1 VSNAK
6 DLVGDRQF
14 IDIREWHRA
23 KLLEPSPGKDKEFT
37 LHWEGGEWVRSVSV
51 EVKPEQVVLSYQDR
65 LPGDKPEW
73 RETREWVDLSFSS
86 CNYGGRR
93 RPWFICPMPDCRR
106 RVAVLYLDEGSYFV
120 CRGCASLTYQCRRLD
135 RRNRAL
141 LHSGKI
147 RERLGGSSSV
157 TDPFPNRPKG
167 MRRVT
172 YNRLKAKAD
181 ELELKGAPQGLNR
194 AEKKAASRID
204 HSLAALLS
212 DPKECARILKILE
225 AARRKR
231 ESLNAAATSK

>member
-1 VSNAK
+1 MSNAK

-37 LHWEGGEWVRSVSV
+37 LRWESGEWVRSVSV

-65 LPGDKPEW
+65 LPGDKPVW
-73 RETREWVDLSFSS
+73 RETREWVGLSFSS
-86 CNYGGRR
+86 CNYGGPR

-106 RVAVLYLDEGSYFV
+106 RVAVLYLDEASYFV
-120 CRGCASLTYQCRRLD
+120 CRGCASLTYQCRRLN
-135 RRNRAL
+135 RQNRAL

-167 MRRVT
+167 MRWAT

-181 ELELKGAPQGLNR
+181 ELELKGDPQGLNR
-194 AEKKAASRID
+194 AEKRAASQLD
-204 HSLAALLS
+204 HSLSALLR
-212 DPKECARILKILE
+212 DPKACARILKYLKLPDE
-225 AARRKR
+225 
-231 ESLNAAATSK
+231 NANH